1 MTKTRGTVLS
11 LVAVLAAGCTT
22 LEPSLLLPPP
32 PVAAS
37 WPLPETTAPSGK
49 LTAEPSTPV
58 ADIGWRD
65 FFVDPHLEQLIE
77 LALANNRDLRVA
89 VLNVERARALH
100 DIRRADQLPSVAGGA
115 AYSRQRLSSPS
126 QAGGARG
133 ATVSQASV
141 EVGITSYEL
150 DLFGR
155 VRSLSHSALEQFFAS
170 EEARRGAQLGL
181 IAAVADTYLTLA
193 ADRELERLA
202 AQTVASEEA
211 SFGLTKQRYERGAV
225 SGLEVSQAET
235 TVANARVDAARF
247 AGRRT
252 GRERVGVSDRRA
264 GRPGVAACRFR
275 HRRQWRRAA
284 ARWPARRDPVAPPG
298 RRGRR
303 APVAGGQRQ
312 HRRCSRR
319 LLSAHRSHRQRWHG
333 EQPARRPVRCR
344 QWVLALRA
352 ADQRADF
359 QGGRLRANR
368 RAAEIDRDIALAGY
382 ERAIQ
387 GAFREVADALA
398 LERSLAR
405 QREAQQGLVSAAGRA
420 FELSRARH
428 ESGRDSYLVALD
440 SQRISY
446 GSQQGLIV
454 LRLAEQLNRIAL
466 YRALGG
472 GWQERSEWRDDAR
485 ADDRSP
491 RAERPGLCPA

>member
-11 LVAVLAAGCTT
+11 LLAVLAAGCAT

-37 WPLPETTAPSGK
+37 WPLPETTAPAGT
-49 LTAEPSTPV
+49 TAEPSTTEPASAV

-65 FFVDPHLEQLIE
+65 FFVDPHLERLIE

-100 DIRRADQLPSVAGGA
+100 DIRRADQLPSVDGGA
-115 AYSRQRLSSPS
+115 AYSRQRLSAS

-133 ATVSQASV
+133 ETVSQASV

-181 IAAVADTYLTLA
+181 IAAVAETYLTLA

-202 AQTVASEEA
+202 VQTVASEEA
-211 SFGLTKQRYERGAV
+211 SFALTKQRYERGAV

-247 AGRRT
+247 AGRVEQDANALAFLIGEPVDPT
-252 GRERVGVSDRRA
+252 LLPGGFDTEVS
-264 GRPGVAACRFR
+264 GVAPL
-275 HRRQWRRAA
+275 
-284 ARWPARRDPVAPPG
+284 PAGLPAET
-298 RRGRR
+298 
-303 APVAGGQRQ
+303 
-312 HRRCSRR
+312 
-319 LLSAHRSHRQRWHG
+319 LL
-333 EQPARRPVRCR
+333 RRPD
-344 QWVLALRA
+344 VLAAEHLLRA
-352 ADQRADF
+352 ANANIGAARAAFFPRIALTGSVGTASSQLGDLFGAGSGFWRFMPQISVPIF

-368 RAAEIDRDIALAGY
+368 RAAEVDRDMAIAGY

-405 QREAQQGLVSAAGRA
+405 QRAAQQGLVTAAGRA

-472 GWQERSEWRDDAR
+472 GWQERSE
-485 ADDRSP
+485 
-491 RAERPGLCPA
+491 